1 MKVDMQSLDF
11 FDPATLSE
19 PFAAFDVARQHAPVY
34 KVPGQDMTFV
44 LSYDLVKEALMQP
57 LLFSSKNDE
66 AILGTSI
73 HVPECAEIYKK
84 GWPQLPT
91 LLTNDPPEH
100 TRFRKLVNRAF
111 TAPRVDQMEE
121 HIVGV
126 VDGIIDSFIDDGQI
140 DYVKQFAVPLPCSI
154 IAQQLGIDEAD
165 IPKVKAWS
173 DAFIELI
180 GSDLSVE
187 EQVARANMVVEFQHY
202 MMERLLERK
211 KNPRDDMLTALV
223 QATADDESPLSDAEI
238 LCVAQQIL
246 VAGNATTT
254 HMLAGGLLTL
264 MQNPDQ
270 MAKVRA
276 DESLIPALVEEL
288 VRLQS
293 PTKGMWR
300 KAVEDTELN
309 GVAIPKDSML
319 LLMFSAANRDPKYFP
334 NPNALDVE
342 RKYEVPHLAF
352 SRGVHTCIGMMLSRK
367 EQVCAFRQVLRRM
380 DNIRLAEGAETP
392 GYISSLM
399 FRGLES
405 LPIQFDKKVGASA
418 A

>member
-1 MKVDMQSLDF
+1 MNADLQSLDF

-44 LSYDLVKEALMQP
+44 LNYDLVKEALMQP

-66 AILGTSI
+66 ALLGTSI

-111 TAPRVDQMEE
+111 TAPRVDQMEA

-126 VDGIIDSFIDDGQI
+126 VDGIIDNFIDDGQI
-140 DYVKQFAVPLPCSI
+140 DYVKHFAVPLPCII

-187 EQVARANMVVEFQHY
+187 EQVVRANMVVEFQLY
-202 MMERLLERK
+202 MMERLLDRK
-211 KNPRDDMLTALV
+211 KNPRDDMLTDLV
-223 QATADDESPLSDAEI
+223 QATVDDERPLSDAEI

-270 MAKVRA
+270 MAKVRG
-276 DESLIPALVEEL
+276 DENLIPALVEEL
-288 VRLQS
+288 VRRQS
-293 PTKGMWR
+293 PTKRMWR

-309 GVAIPKDSML
+309 GVAIPKNSML

-352 SRGVHTCIGMMLSRK
+352 SRGIHTCIGMMLSRK

-392 GYISSLM
+392 GYIPSLM

-405 LPIQFDKKVGASA
+405 LPIQFDKKIDSSAS
-418 A
+418 